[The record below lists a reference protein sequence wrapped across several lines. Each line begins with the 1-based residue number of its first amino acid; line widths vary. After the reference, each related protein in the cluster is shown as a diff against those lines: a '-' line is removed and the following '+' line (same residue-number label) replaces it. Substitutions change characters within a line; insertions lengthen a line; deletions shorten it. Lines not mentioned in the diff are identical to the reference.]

1 MDFRAA
7 LKIVYEE
14 QKIADT
20 PASPFLIY
28 SKMADLIGDSYT
40 DKKKLTTFFAVEK
53 RVDIFGLCFEPE
65 NENEVRESYFKVR
78 DILSE
83 SAFNR
88 LIDLLIDISMP
99 EAEEQEDKKESELEK
114 QTDEEKCEEEQES
127 ESEYEEADPDEDFES
142 DEGTC
147 YQSPPVAP
155 IVAIAPVI
163 PVAPVRKRSRRS
175 ATAPRTFAKKDVDD
189 MVEEIEEKEKMEE
202 EKRKRDKENEK
213 LWEYPFFGLRVTW
226 GKVLVFLV
234 NLGFTIGCGVFHA
247 PWYVYRWVLA
257 VAVLPLYYQVTTIF
271 SNFVCKYVF
280 DSFLLCA
287 SAIANL
293 ALLFVYKDVY
303 GLICLPASAAIVV
316 RGINYAYRAFYV
328 RDLDDGVRKNKFFGV
343 VAIVLCFFAVG
354 TAAADVLMFF
364 PFGLV

>member
-28 SKMADLIGDSYT
+28 SKMADLVGDSYS

-65 NENEVRESYFKVR
+65 NENEVRESYFKVS
-78 DILSE
+78 DLLSE

-99 EAEEQEDKKESELEK
+99 EIEEQED
-114 QTDEEKCEEEQES
+114 EQES
-127 ESEYEEADPDEDFES
+127 EKEEQTDERGSKEEQEVECEYGEADPDDDFEAD
-142 DEGTC
+142 DEAC
-147 YQSPPVAP
+147 YQSPPV
-155 IVAIAPVI
+155 VAVAPVV
-163 PVAPVRKRSRRS
+163 PVAPVKTRSRRS
-175 ATAPRTFAKKDVDD
+175 ATVPRTFAKKDVDD

-202 EKRKRDKENEK
+202 EKRKKDVENEK

-271 SNFVCKYVF
+271 SNFVCKYAF

-328 RDLDDGVRKNKFFGV
+328 RDLDDGARKNKFFGV
-343 VAIVLCFFAVG
+343 VAIVFCFFAVG
-354 TAAADVLMFF
+354 TAAADVLLFS